1 MRVLIT
7 GGSGF
12 LGTRLA
18 RALLQRGG
26 LVSKFG
32 EDQPIS
38 NLVLVDIK
46 PPPADL
52 AAHPKVTVVN
62 RDACDPDALEAAC
75 SPDTASVFHL
85 AALVSGG
92 AEKDFSAGM
101 DVNFVG
107 MWRLLERC
115 RENGNN
121 PRFVF
126 TSSIAVYGGDL
137 PEVIDDRHHLT
148 PQSSYGAQKAIGEQL
163 VSDYSRKGYID
174 GRSVRLP
181 IIAVRSGKANTAASS
196 WASAIVR
203 EPLAGETYACPV
215 KPDDIAFILS
225 HRKVIEGLILAHDS
239 PTGAWGV
246 DRSVMMPGLSCRA
259 KDIVAALE
267 NVAGKKIADLI
278 TWHPDPVIRGIV
290 NTWPARFT
298 LEKAMSIGFTADE
311 DIEKIISNY
320 IADELD
326 GTAGA
331 AVPKH

>member
-1 MRVLIT
+1 MRVLVT
-7 GGSGF
+7 GGAGF

-18 RALLQRGG
+18 RALLQRGR
-26 LVSKFG
+26 LVSTGG
-32 EDQPIS
+32 EEQPIS
-38 NLVLVDIK
+38 NLVLADIK

-52 AAHPKVTVVN
+52 AAHPQVTVVK
-62 RDACDPDALEAAC
+62 RDISDPEALEAAC
-75 SPDTASVFHL
+75 SPDVASVFHL

-101 DVNFVG
+101 DMNFAG

-115 RENGNN
+115 RENGNC

-163 VSDYSRKGYID
+163 VGDYSRKGYID

-181 IIAVRSGKANTAASS
+181 IIAVRPGKANTAASS
-196 WASAIVR
+196 WASAIAR

-215 KPDDIAFILS
+215 EPDDIAFILS
-225 HRKVIEGLILAHDS
+225 HRKAVEGLMLAHDS
-239 PTGAWGV
+239 PAGAWGA

-259 KDIVAALE
+259 RDVVAALE
-267 NVAGKKIADLI
+267 NVAGKEIADRI
-278 TWHPDPVIRGIV
+278 TWRPDPFIRRIV

-298 LEKAMSIGFTADE
+298 LEKATRIGFTADE
-311 DIEKIISNY
+311 NIEKIISHY
-320 IADELD
+320 IADELN
-326 GTAGA
+326 GVARA
-331 AVPKH
+331 AVPQR